1 MRTIRPQDFVETI
14 CTYKVLDVN
23 HKEIEQIR
31 LGLQLNNVLPIMSK
45 FKEDALLE
53 LCFSKKLSVSEIKKH
68 FTIFYSSEPAMK
80 VKEEDIIYNFISF
93 LENIESEG
101 GKDVDFLRDP
111 YSKDQCQ
118 LVVKK
123 IQLED
128 ILQYITGSRYMTKHI
143 RSDSMTIKFRS
154 IADVDDKKIRKG
166 FMINTC
172 EMSILFPL
180 TKKFL
185 GEDRFEE
192 SFLEYMTSS
201 SGFTHV

>member
-1 MRTIRPQDFVETI
+1 M
-14 CTYKVLDVN
+14 
-23 HKEIEQIR
+23 R

-53 LCFSKKLSVSEIKKH
+53 LCFRKNLSASEIKQH
-68 FTIFYSSEPAMK
+68 FMIFYSSEPAIK

-111 YSKDQCQ
+111 YSKSQC
-118 LVVKK
+118 LSVVKK
-123 IQLED
+123 IRLEV
-128 ILQYITGSRYMTKHI
+128 ILQYITGSRYMTKQI
-143 RSDSMTIKFRS
+143 RSDMITIKFRS
-154 IADVDDKKIRKG
+154 IADLDDEKIGEG
-166 FMINTC
+166 FTINTC

-185 GEDRFEE
+185 EEDRFEE
-192 SFLEYMTSS
+192 SLLEYMTSS
-201 SGFTHV
+201 LGFTHV

>member
-1 MRTIRPQDFVETI
+1 M
-14 CTYKVLDVN
+14 LDVN
-23 HKEIEQIR
+23 HKEIEQMR

-53 LCFSKKLSVSEIKKH
+53 LCFRKKLSASEIEKH

-128 ILQYITGSRYMTKHI
+128 ILKYITGSRYMTKHI
-143 RSDSMTIKFRS
+143 QSDSITIKFRS